1 MYYPKGRISN
11 LSYVLGYPFL
21 SDCGIEQTD
30 DQFQRM
36 MNRFSIYGD
45 ENVVEKYSIKR
56 HNFIPKSKPIEQ
68 SKTKHDGK
76 ESVYTSYILMKANIG
91 LAYS

>member
-1 MYYPKGRISN
+1 
-11 LSYVLGYPFL
+11 
-21 SDCGIEQTD
+21 
-30 DQFQRM
+30 M

-68 SKTKHDGK
+68 SSKTKHDGK
-76 ESVYTSYILMKANIG
+76 ESVYISYIM
-91 LAYS
+91 